1 MQLLQR
7 EPGETILR
15 SIATVSISGTL
26 PEKLSAI
33 AAAGYQGVEIFE
45 NDLLYYTGTPADV
58 RNMADDLGLKI
69 TLFQPFRDFEGGTR
83 AQFAANLARAKRKF
97 ALMHELGCDTLL
109 LCSNVQADSSADFE
123 QQVADLRALATLAE
137 QENIRIGYEA
147 LAWGAHVNRWYQ
159 AWERVKAVDSPAMG
173 IVLDSFHI
181 LALGDDLSRLHEVP
195 MDKITFLQLADA
207 PLMKMDVLE
216 WSRHFR
222 CFPGQGELPLVEF
235 TRELTR
241 LGYRGPWSLEI
252 FNDGFRASPNGAT
265 AKDGYRSLL
274 WLEEQTRRALGESD
288 AELFHTA
295 DLPTFK
301 DIEFIEFAASPAE
314 AKKLGVML
322 NGMGFQLAG
331 MHRSKQVALWSNGGA
346 RVIINYQPYS
356 WADHFYQRHGVSLCA
371 MALRVS
377 ASAPIVARARA
388 YGYATWQG
396 EVGPNESTI
405 PAVRAPDGSLVYLV
419 DDEKDIY
426 AQDFNLTAAATD
438 GQLLGID
445 HLALGMEADSR
456 DNWVMFFRAVLGFTL
471 EHEQT
476 MPDPYGLV
484 RSLAVQ
490 SPQGNVRLALNI
502 SQSRATQIAR
512 SVACYQGAGLQHA
525 AFASD
530 DLPTFLENQ
539 PLAASLSLPVP
550 ANYYED
556 LQARFGDAA
565 QVETLQRQQILYDR
579 DGAGGE
585 FLHRYTWPFSEGRF
599 FFELTERR
607 HGYAQYGAVNAAVRL
622 AAMQYR

>member
-1 MQLLQR
+1 M
-7 EPGETILR
+7 LR

-58 RNMADDLGLKI
+58 RSMADDLGLKI

-83 AQFAANLARAKRKF
+83 AQFAANLERAKRKF

-109 LCSNVQADSSADFE
+109 LCSNVQADCSADVE
-123 QQVADLRALATLAE
+123 LQIADLRALATLAE

-147 LAWGAHVNRWYQ
+147 LAWGTHVNHWYQ
-159 AWERVKAVDSPAMG
+159 AWERVKAVDSPALG

-181 LALGDDLSRLHEVP
+181 LSLGDSLSRLHEVP
-195 MDKITFLQLADA
+195 VDKITFLQLADA

-235 TRELTR
+235 MRELTR

-274 WLEEQTRRALGESD
+274 WLEEQTRNALGD
-288 AELFHTA
+288 TDA
-295 DLPTFK
+295 DLFQSANLPTYQGT
-301 DIEFIEFAASPAE
+301 EFIEFAASPAE
-314 AKKLGVML
+314 AKKLSAML
-322 NGMGFQLAG
+322 SGMGFTLAG
-331 MHRSKQVALWSNGGA
+331 MHRSKQVALWNNGGA
-346 RVIINYQPYS
+346 RVIINYQPHS

-377 ASAPIVARARA
+377 ASAPIVARAKA

-396 EVGPNESTI
+396 EVGPNESAI
-405 PAVRAPDGSLVYLV
+405 PAVCAPDGSLIYLV
-419 DDEKDIY
+419 EGHQDIY
-426 AQDFNLTAAATD
+426 SQDFNLTDDATQ
-438 GQLLGID
+438 GALLGID

-456 DNWVMFFRAVLGFTL
+456 DNWVMFCRAVLGFTL

-490 SPQGNVRLALNI
+490 SPQGNIRLALNI

-525 AFASD
+525 AFSCH
-530 DLPTFLENQ
+530 DLPGLLDKQ
-539 PLAASLSLPVP
+539 PLADSLSLPVP
-550 ANYYED
+550 ANYYDD
-556 LQARFGDAA
+556 LLAHFGGPE
-565 QVETLQRQQILYDR
+565 QVTLMQRQQILYDR
-579 DGAGGE
+579 DAAGGE

-607 HGYAQYGAVNAAVRL
+607 NGYTQYGAVNAAVRL
-622 AAMQYR
+622 SAMQYR

>member
-1 MQLLQR
+1 M
-7 EPGETILR
+7 LR

-58 RNMADDLGLKI
+58 RKMAADLGLKI
-69 TLFQPFRDFEGGTR
+69 TLFQPFRDFEGGNR
-83 AQFAANLARAKRKF
+83 AQFAANLARARRKF
-97 ALMHELGCDTLL
+97 SLMHELGCDTML
-109 LCSNVQADSSADFE
+109 LCSNVQADCSADVDL
-123 QQVADLRALATLAE
+123 QVADLRALATLAE
-137 QENIRIGYEA
+137 QENIKIGYEA
-147 LAWGAHVNRWYQ
+147 LAWGTHVNRWHQ

-181 LALGDDLSRLHEVP
+181 LSLGDDLSRLHEVP

-235 TRELTR
+235 SRELTR

-274 WLEEQTRRALGESD
+274 WLEEQTRRTLGQTD
-288 AELFHTA
+288 ADLFNPA
-295 DLPTFK
+295 PLPTFNGT
-301 DIEFIEFAASPAE
+301 EFIEFAASPAE
-314 AKKLGVML
+314 AKKLSAML
-322 NGMGFQLAG
+322 EGMGFRLAG
-331 MHRSKQVALWSNGGA
+331 MHRSKQVALWNNGGA

-377 ASAPIVARARA
+377 ESAPIIARAKA

-396 EVGPNESTI
+396 DVGPNESAI
-405 PAVRAPDGSLVYLV
+405 PAVCAPDGSLVYLV
-419 DDEKDIY
+419 DDALDIY
-426 AQDFNLTAAATD
+426 AQDFNLTTSADEGT
-438 GQLLGID
+438 LLGID

-456 DNWVMFFRAVLGFTL
+456 DNWVMFCRAVLGFTL

-490 SPQGNVRLALNI
+490 SPQGNIRLALNI

-525 AFASD
+525 AFACH
-530 DLPTFLENQ
+530 DLPSLLDNQ
-539 PLAASLSLPVP
+539 PLAPSLSLPVP
-550 ANYYED
+550 ANYYDD
-556 LQARFGDAA
+556 LLARFGTSAH
-565 QVETLQRQQILYDR
+565 VERLQRQQILYDR
-579 DGAGGE
+579 DSAGGE

-607 HGYAQYGAVNAAVRL
+607 RGYAQYGAVNAAVRL
-622 AAMQYR
+622 SAMQYR

>member
-1 MQLLQR
+1 M
-7 EPGETILR
+7 LR

-83 AQFAANLARAKRKF
+83 EQFAANMARAKRKF

-109 LCSNVQADSSADFE
+109 LCSNVQADCSADVD
-123 QQVADLRALATLAE
+123 QQVADLRALASLAE

-147 LAWGAHVNRWYQ
+147 LAWGTHVNRWYQ
-159 AWERVKAVDSPAMG
+159 AWERVKAVDSPALG

-195 MDKITFLQLADA
+195 MDKVTFLQLADA

-222 CFPGQGELPLVEF
+222 CFPGQGELPLVQF

-288 AELFHTA
+288 AELFQTA

-314 AKKLGVML
+314 AKKLSAML
-322 NGMGFQLAG
+322 GGMGFQLAG

-346 RVIINYQPYS
+346 RVIINYQPHS

-377 ASAPIVARARA
+377 ASAPIVARARD

-405 PAVRAPDGSLVYLV
+405 PAVCAPDGSLVYLV
-419 DDEKDIY
+419 EDPQDIY
-426 AQDFNLTAAATD
+426 SQDFNLTEAATQ

-525 AFASD
+525 AFASR
-530 DLPTFLENQ
+530 DLPGLLESQ

-556 LQARFGDAA
+556 LQARFGAAA
-565 QVETLQRQQILYDR
+565 QADILQRQQILYDR